1 MKQNEYDA
9 ADAVEIGEAS
19 TLVLGEKISV
29 LDFDSSGA
37 EPHQW
42 QYRPID

>member
-19 TLVLGEKISV
+19 TLVLGEKLTV

-37 EPHQW
+37 EPMQW
-42 QYRPID
+42 RYRPVE

>member
-1 MKQNEYDA
+1 MKKNEYDP

-19 TLVLGEKISV
+19 TLVLGEKINV

-37 EPHQW
+37 EPLQW
-42 QYRPID
+42 RYRHID